1 MFVKLTSTA
10 HKNQP
15 SQIVLFWETI
25 KFACKNADVVQPKN
39 YQVYFNELLHA
50 LLSDKAQC
58 FVRLNEERKLLAI
71 LVTRIVGHKVTGEK
85 SLCLQSGYS
94 FEAVPQ
100 AIWRENFKILLEVA
114 IKNGCKSI
122 TFDTSNSALA
132 DRVLDIGCK
141 EITRS
146 YEYTIGGE

>member
-1 MFVKLTSTA
+1 MA
-10 HKNQP
+10 
-15 SQIVLFWETI
+15 SQVPAFWETI
-25 KFACKNADVVQPKN
+25 KFGCKNADVVQPKN

-100 AIWRENFKILLEVA
+100 T
-114 IKNGCKSI
+114 SI

-132 DRVLDIGCK
+132 DRALDVGCK
-141 EITRS
+141 ETTRS

>member
-1 MFVKLTSTA
+1 MFIKLMA
-10 HKNQP
+10 
-15 SQIVLFWETI
+15 SQVPVFWETI
-25 KFACKNADVVQPKN
+25 KFGCKNADVVQPKN

-50 LLSDKAQC
+50 LLSDKAQW

-100 AIWRENFKILLEVA
+100 TIWRENFKVLLDVA
-114 IKNGCKSI
+114 MKNGCKSI

-132 DRVLDIGCK
+132 DRALDVGCK
-141 EITRS
+141 ETTRS